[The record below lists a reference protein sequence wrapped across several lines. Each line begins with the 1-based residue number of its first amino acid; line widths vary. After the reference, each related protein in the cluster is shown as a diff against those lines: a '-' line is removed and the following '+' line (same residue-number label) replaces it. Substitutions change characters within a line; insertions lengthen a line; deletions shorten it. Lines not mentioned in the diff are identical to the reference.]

1 MFDIK
6 DMDKIITDTRAYIND
21 QGLAD
26 IVDTNNKASVF
37 SYFISKVRDRL
48 HIVLC
53 LSPSGDEFRARL
65 RTYPSLLTCMSIVWF
80 HQWPRSA
87 LLDVSKKILLE
98 DLAKVDFE
106 AIVGKEP
113 EQQQKFAKQLALKL
127 APVATEIHSN
137 TERLL
142 TNYAKETNRKHYL
155 PPATFLDLLSI
166 YSSLLNRRIKEISTR
181 LNQFKTG
188 VQRLI
193 DAKAQVETLQK
204 QQEALKP
211 ELEQKTKIT
220 NELIEKINV
229 ETVSVNELK
238 KKALEDAAIVAAQT
252 KDCQMIAA
260 DADRD
265 LKACEPLIQ
274 EATKAVENIDAGM
287 IAEMRTVRNPAPL
300 VFLTMQSVAILL
312 GYKPDWAGC
321 VQMFSSS
328 HFLQSLKEYDK
339 DKIPDSMLK
348 ALKKYTEKKEYD
360 LQAIEKVSVA
370 CKSLAIWV
378 LALEKYAHVYREVE
392 PKRKRLQQANEDLS
406 QKQAA
411 LKVKQ
416 DHLAEVQ
423 KAFEELQDKFNKSNN
438 EKL

>member
-1 MFDIK
+1 MSGAILEDINNILNSGVISNMFDIK

-166 YSSLLNRRIKEISTR
+166 YSTLLNKRIKEISTR

-193 DAKAQVETLQK
+193 DAKA
-204 QQEALKP
+204 
-211 ELEQKTKIT
+211 
-220 NELIEKINV
+220 
-229 ETVSVNELK
+229 
-238 KKALEDAAIVAAQT
+238 
-252 KDCQMIAA
+252 
-260 DADRD
+260 
-265 LKACEPLIQ
+265 
-274 EATKAVENIDAGM
+274 
-287 IAEMRTVRNPAPL
+287 
-300 VFLTMQSVAILL
+300 
-312 GYKPDWAGC
+312 
-321 VQMFSSS
+321 
-328 HFLQSLKEYDK
+328 
-339 DKIPDSMLK
+339 
-348 ALKKYTEKKEYD
+348 
-360 LQAIEKVSVA
+360 
-370 CKSLAIWV
+370 
-378 LALEKYAHVYREVE
+378 
-392 PKRKRLQQANEDLS
+392 
-406 QKQAA
+406 
-411 LKVKQ
+411 
-416 DHLAEVQ
+416 
-423 KAFEELQDKFNKSNN
+423 
-438 EKL
+438 